1 MENLNNYLTDTAILY
16 SCPLIR
22 YCTIMNKW
30 DYVCMRGLSL
40 KHPEQNQL
48 EVKDL
53 EKDYFLNTSEI
64 LEEQAK
70 QEDEGKEEGELEEA
84 LEENRINELKKDLAT
99 SETNTGSTKSTININ
114 KLDKKNTCDNQ
125 ESKLEERRLF
135 RDNCDSLN
143 LDSEILIEDKKG
155 KIIILIK

>member
-70 QEDEGKEEGELEEA
+70 QEDEGKDDTESEEA
-84 LEENRINELKKDLAT
+84 LEVNRNNELKRDLAS
-99 SETNTGSTKSTININ
+99 SETNTGSTKSTINI
-114 KLDKKNTCDNQ
+114 KIIEQKNNSFSQDP
-125 ESKLEERRLF
+125 KIEEGRLF

-143 LDSEILIEDKKG
+143 LDSETLSKDIKG
-155 KIIILIK
+155 KIILFNI

>member
-1 MENLNNYLTDTAILY
+1 MENLNNYIADTAMLY

-70 QEDEGKEEGELEEA
+70 QEDEGKEETESEEIA
-84 LEENRINELKKDLAT
+84 DENRNNELKRDLAT
-99 SETNTGSTKSTININ
+99 SETNTGSTKSTINI
-114 KLDKKNTCDNQ
+114 KN
-125 ESKLEERRLF
+125 
-135 RDNCDSLN
+135 
-143 LDSEILIEDKKG
+143 I
-155 KIIILIK
+155 